1 MLSGLWTIIL
11 ILITSNKIVKVF
23 YEYPS
28 SVFYDSIN
36 FIIIKFSTYAES
48 CQIFLDGFIYCYKV
62 MFWIKKIIK
71 RLIVILLFYF

>member
-11 ILITSNKIVKVF
+11 ILITSYKIVKVF

-48 CQIFLDGFIYCYKV
+48 C
-62 MFWIKKIIK
+62 
-71 RLIVILLFYF
+71 